1 MCPHCE
7 VVHGKRVAL
16 RESHVLFCCP
26 TVAWQRRSLK
36 MSAYK
41 AKAVANGQRTPQSVI
56 RAYWGGDDA
65 PKMVLLKRGRRMAI
79 VIEAWLLKIHE

>member
-1 MCPHCE
+1 
-7 VVHGKRVAL
+7 
-16 RESHVLFCCP
+16 
-26 TVAWQRRSLK
+26 